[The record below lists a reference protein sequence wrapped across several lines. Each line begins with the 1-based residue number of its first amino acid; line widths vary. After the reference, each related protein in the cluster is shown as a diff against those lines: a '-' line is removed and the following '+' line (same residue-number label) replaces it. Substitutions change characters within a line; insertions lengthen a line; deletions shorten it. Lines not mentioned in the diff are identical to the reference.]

1 METESLKTQV
11 KMLKWIFGGMM
22 AAFLLVG
29 VSLGTVIYAHG
40 ASLSDMKQTVAFQ
53 MKTAADN
60 TSKIV
65 KNSDK
70 LDHFGGNLKE
80 NGVHL
85 VHIKTSIKEI
95 KEMMKE
101 FYTRK

>member
-40 ASLSDMKQTVAFQ
+40 TAISKTKQLVTSQ
-53 MKTAADN
+53 TAIVTDN
-60 TSKIV
+60 KNRTL
-65 KNSDK
+65 KNSEK
-70 LDHFGGNLKE
+70 LNDFSGRQKE

-85 VHIKTSIKEI
+85 VHIRGDIKDM
-95 KEMMKE
+95 KQMMDA
-101 FYTRK
+101 FYNRK